1 MSVVVDVLADIC
13 DDRTDRG
20 KQYVATDEL
29 ALSLIVTA

>member
-29 ALSLIVTA
+29 FP